1 MVLTANLEFRIR
13 ICILSVRE
21 NVRSGR
27 LESQIRGQ
35 DVIYIEQKAN
45 DGGLL

>member
-13 ICILSVRE
+13 VCILSMRE
-21 NVRSGR
+21 NVSSGR
-27 LESQIRGQ
+27 LESQTRGQ